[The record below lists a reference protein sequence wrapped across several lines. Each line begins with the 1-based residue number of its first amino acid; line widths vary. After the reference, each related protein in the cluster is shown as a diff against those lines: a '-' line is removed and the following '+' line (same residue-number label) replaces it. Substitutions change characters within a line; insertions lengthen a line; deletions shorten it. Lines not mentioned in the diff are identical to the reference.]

1 MDGCQLHPPVFSKF
15 SDFKLVVTRSH
26 IQGAGEGV
34 INHGPEIPEGVLFG
48 PYTGKF
54 YSADVHKKMPDS
66 GNAWRIFNPSNGRTA
81 GFIDPGVVEDAIGA
95 KRLGQPT
102 LNLIA
107 RVEGG
112 LCRPTTRG
120 SYSPTPRAPN
130 H

>member
-1 MDGCQLHPPVFSKF
+1 MDGCQLRPPVFSKF

-54 YSADVHKKMPDS
+54 YPADVHKKMPDS

-81 GFIDPGVVEDAIGA
+81 GFIDPGVVEDANKHWMA
-95 KRLGQPT
+95 KVNCTAKTARQNLVGFQYRGQ
-102 LNLIA
+102 IFY
-107 RVEGG
+107 R
-112 LCRPTTRG
+112 
-120 SYSPTPRAPN
+120 
-130 H
+130 